1 MAQRAGVKGVC
12 DLPLLQLLGE
22 DLPGAVVVR
31 AESEGPPEED
41 RFDEES
47 PVKVADESRP
57 LRFAV
62 WEAYQSS
69 PASAHIT
76 VQGCVT
82 TLTATANLRRGSV
95 ATRAS
100 APISSASARA
110 TESALSNTSYF
121 METFSQRR

>member
-1 MAQRAGVKGVC
+1 MNPSRSLAQLSVWLGRTLVLLKPTPRGGVAPVCGATCRGEGVC

-76 VQGCVT
+76 VQGV
-82 TLTATANLRRGSV
+82 
-95 ATRAS
+95 
-100 APISSASARA
+100 
-110 TESALSNTSYF
+110 
-121 METFSQRR
+121 